1 MAVHHTC
8 SYTKNF
14 PHFLFF
20 FSMLVIK
27 KDFIHVILQDETV
40 SLACLIILF
49 ITSKCIPKKQKN
61 TKPRIHIKFKTHSQI
76 YLFFSLSK
84 SKEMQASSYR
94 ETIGGA
100 FSDIGFQIWGS
111 LQFQIPIGP
120 HSQEASLCHIEVPM
134 TMEEYMYISAQ
145 FITGSTAYDPAKIM
159 HTNLMSLCCIL
170 KVGSFNNSINRA
182 SLLAESTIN
191 ALCHVNIIPGK
202 VYIWD
207 REKEETERDDKGE
220 GARSFT

>member
-20 FSMLVIK
+20 LSMLVIK

-49 ITSKCIPKKQKN
+49 ITSRCIPKKQKRN
-61 TKPRIHIKFKTHSQI
+61 TKPRIHIKFKTHRQI

-94 ETIGGA
+94 DNWWSIQRYRLSDLR
-100 FSDIGFQIWGS
+100 FSAISDSHRSPFSRSFS
-111 LQFQIPIGP
+111 LSYRSSCDNGRIY
-120 HSQEASLCHIEVPM
+120 V
-134 TMEEYMYISAQ
+134 YISS
-145 FITGSTAYDPAKIM
+145 IHYWINCLWSCKNYAY
-159 HTNLMSLCCIL
+159 
-170 KVGSFNNSINRA
+170 
-182 SLLAESTIN
+182 
-191 ALCHVNIIPGK
+191 
-202 VYIWD
+202 
-207 REKEETERDDKGE
+207 
-220 GARSFT
+220 

>member
-20 FSMLVIK
+20 LSMLVIK

-49 ITSKCIPKKQKN
+49 ITSRCIPKKQKRN
-61 TKPRIHIKFKTHSQI
+61 TKPRIHIKFKTHRQI

-111 LQFQIPIGP
+111 LQSQIPIGP
-120 HSQEASLCHIEVPM
+120 HSQEASLCRIEVPV

-159 HTNLMSLCCIL
+159 HANLMSLCCIL

-207 REKEETERDDKGE
+207 REKEETQIER
-220 GARSFT
+220 R